1 MKDRKWL
8 RILLILG
15 IITLALVLFYYAFL
29 ETILEL
35 IPAIEHGNLD
45 EFTEVLRASNSRKGV
60 IATMLLQAIQ
70 VWTVV
75 ISGTPIQVAAGIV
88 YGTLAGFAM
97 CHDAF
102 TAAMTAYMVLWRKA
116 GKKLEEWFPVQ
127 GLFRKSIDKVL
138 SLDTPPRYT
147 VVLANMIPM
156 VPNGIIPIVAA
167 KMDITVPEFA
177 TAVWVGSFLN
187 IFLHCAIGNVLIQ
200 GDWPEALAFS
210 GLMILMVVILWIY
223 QKQILVILR
232 RIAHG
237 APKQE
242 G

>member
-60 IATMLLQAIQ
+60 IATMLLQVIQ

-97 CHDAF
+97 
-102 TAAMTAYMVLWRKA
+102 
-116 GKKLEEWFPVQ
+116 
-127 GLFRKSIDKVL
+127 L
-138 SLDTPPRYT
+138 SRS
-147 VVLANMIPM
+147 LA
-156 VPNGIIPIVAA
+156 
-167 KMDITVPEFA
+167 
-177 TAVWVGSFLN
+177 
-187 IFLHCAIGNVLIQ
+187 
-200 GDWPEALAFS
+200 
-210 GLMILMVVILWIY
+210 
-223 QKQILVILR
+223 
-232 RIAHG
+232 
-237 APKQE
+237 
-242 G
+242 